1 MSAARPTGRSDLIA
15 KPRLTVREMTDLLAD
30 AVAALPSVRRVD
42 VVDGME
48 LNVALATGQRIEV
61 QTLPIAARLN
71 ASGVD
76 REAVIAE
83 VLNRCA

>member
-1 MSAARPTGRSDLIA
+1 MSAARPVSRTDLIA
-15 KPRLTVREMTDLLAD
+15 KPRLTVGEMTELLAT

-48 LNVALATGQRIEV
+48 LSVALATGQRIEV
-61 QTLPIAARLN
+61 QTLPVAARLN
-71 ASGVD
+71 APGAD

-83 VLNRCA
+83 ILGRCA